1 MSHSTKS
8 GIRASHEEGM
18 YTRRTILRGAD
29 NYGPW
34 KAKMKTVLNADD
46 CWQTVCGREICPSEV
61 FPVFNAAGVPTNK
74 SERDVAANVADL
86 EILRAAFAKRLP

>member
-1 MSHSTKS
+1 MSHSSTS

-34 KAKMKTVLNADD
+34 KVKMKTVLNADD
-46 CWQTVCGREICPSEV
+46 CWQIVCGREVFPSEV
-61 FPVFNAAGVPTNK
+61 IPVFNAARVPANK
-74 SERDVAANVADL
+74 RERDVAANVTVVL
-86 EILRAAFAKRLP
+86 LSIVSF